1 MRTTLDIDRV
11 LLDEAV
17 SRIGARSKREAIEVA
32 LREAVELRKRRS
44 LQQLLGAFALD
55 LTLDE
60 LERLRA
66 ET

>member
-1 MRTTLDIDRV
+1 MRTTLDIDRG

-17 SRIGARSKREAIEVA
+17 TRIGARSKREAIEVA

-44 LQQLLGAFALD
+44 LQQLLGSFELD

-66 ET
+66 EA